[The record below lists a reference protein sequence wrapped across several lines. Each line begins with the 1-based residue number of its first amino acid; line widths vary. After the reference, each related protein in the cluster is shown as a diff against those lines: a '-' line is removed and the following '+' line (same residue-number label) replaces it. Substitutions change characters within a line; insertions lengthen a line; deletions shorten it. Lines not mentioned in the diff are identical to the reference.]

1 MKKICSVFA
10 IITLF
15 SFGNAAANIPQELS
29 LSGTG
34 EIHYLGF
41 IKVYDAT
48 LFAPP
53 DAMRDNVL
61 ADDCSRC
68 LKLDYAVNLSVD
80 NFIEA
85 AETVLKK
92 QHNETILTSI
102 KPQLDLLHQNYRDV
116 KKNDSYTLCYDAA
129 GQQTSLVLNGN
140 TLVTIPSTQF
150 AAIYFGIWL
159 GKENPIDQNLRS
171 QLLAGLRGEEQ

>member
-1 MKKICSVFA
+1 MKLIYCL
-10 IITLF
+10 IITMTLL
-15 SFGNAAANIPQELS
+15 SFGSAAARIPQELS

-41 IKVYDAT
+41 IKVYDAS

-53 DAMRDNVL
+53 DAMKKDIL

-85 AETVLKK
+85 GEKILQK
-92 QHNETILTSI
+92 QQSETILASI

-116 KKNDSYTLCYDAA
+116 KKNDTYTLCYDAA
-129 GQQTSLVLNGN
+129 KQQTSLNLNGN
-140 TLVTIPSTQF
+140 TLVTIPSTKF

-159 GKENPIDQNLRS
+159 GEENPIDQGLRS
-171 QLLAGLRGEEQ
+171 RLLAGLK

>member
-1 MKKICSVFA
+1 M
-10 IITLF
+10 LF
-15 SFGNAAANIPQELS
+15 SFTHAVAAIPQELS
-29 LSGTG
+29 LSGSG
-34 EIHYLGF
+34 EIRYLGF

-53 DAMRDNVL
+53 QTTKNDIL

-68 LKLDYAVNLSVD
+68 LKLDYAVDLSVD

-85 AETVLKK
+85 GETVLKK
-92 QHNETILTSI
+92 QHSETILTSI

-116 KKNDSYTLCYDAA
+116 KKNDSYVLCYNAA
-129 GQQTSLVLNGN
+129 EQQTSLSLNGN

-150 AAIYFGIWL
+150 AAVYFGIWL
-159 GKENPIDQNLRS
+159 GENNPIDQDLRS
-171 QLLAGLRGEEQ
+171 RLLAGLN

>member
-1 MKKICSVFA
+1 MK
-10 IITLF
+10 IIFSIFVITALF
-15 SFGNAAANIPQELS
+15 SFGSAAAKIPQDLS
-29 LSGTG
+29 LSGSG
-34 EIHYLGF
+34 EINYLGF

-53 DAMRDNVL
+53 DVLKNDIL

-85 AETVLKK
+85 GETVLKK
-92 QHNETILTSI
+92 QQSETILASI

-116 KKNDSYTLCYDAA
+116 KKNDSYILCYDADE
-129 GQQTSLVLNGN
+129 QQTSLNLNGN
-140 TLVTIPSTQF
+140 TLVTIPSSQF
-150 AAIYFGIWL
+150 AAVYFGIWL
-159 GKENPIDQNLRS
+159 GEENPIDQGLRS
-171 QLLAGLRGEEQ
+171 RLLAGLK